1 MSVPDLSHT
10 QDAALRRLKRTGN
23 LKGVRA
29 PTLKVLFDLECV
41 MEDAFQ
47 RLILTDTGEAY
58 LTAKYPEKYP
68 VEKHG
73 QNV

>member
-1 MSVPDLSHT
+1 MKLPSLSSA

-23 LKGVRA
+23 LNGVRA

-41 MEDAFQ
+41 MEDAYQ
-47 RLILTDTGEAY
+47 RLVLTETGEAY

-73 QNV
+73 QKV